1 MKEIRRIVSATIK
14 TQTDNTNT
22 HTTIDLTLQKT
33 LVHSH
38 TRIELF
44 EISLISGRFN
54 NQEI

>member
-22 HTTIDLTLQKT
+22 HTTIDLTLQT